1 MSALT
6 TTNQILAALPAK
18 AQKRLWPRLERF
30 ELKFSETVYDN
41 GDLFTHVYFPETGI
55 ISLLAA
61 VDEHSTIEVAMV
73 GCEGMVA
80 LPVFLGIERSNN
92 RTVVQG
98 SGFALRLT
106 VADMLTECAASDEL
120 PRLLR
125 LFTYSLLMQI
135 ARSAVCNRFHPI
147 EARLARWLLMTQDR
161 MKNADFKITQ
171 EFLSYMLGV
180 RREAVNKTASG
191 LQRRKLISYNRGHM
205 HILDRKELESL
216 ACTCYGFVSG
226 TSPHGVRA

>member
-18 AQKRLWPRLERF
+18 TQKRLLPKLKRF
-30 ELKFSETVYDN
+30 DLIFSETVYDK
-41 GDLFTHVYFPETGI
+41 GDLFSHVYFPESGI
-55 ISLLAA
+55 ISLLAS

-80 LPVFLGIERSNN
+80 LPVFLGIEHSAN
-92 RTVVQG
+92 RAVVQG
-98 SGFALRLT
+98 SGVALRLT
-106 VADMLTECAASDEL
+106 VADMLAECAASDDL
-120 PRLLR
+120 PRIMR

-147 EARLARWLLMTQDR
+147 ESRLARWLLMTQDR
-161 MKNADFKITQ
+161 MKSPDFRITQ

-180 RREAVNKTASG
+180 RREAVNKAATG
-191 LQRRKLISYNRGHM
+191 FQRRHLISYARGNM
-205 HILDRKELESL
+205 SLIDRPALEKI
-216 ACTCYGFVSG
+216 ACNCYGFIAGNS
-226 TSPHGVRA
+226 